1 MSEQRLIKKYPNRRL
16 YDTEISKYVTLDDIK
31 KLVMDSVEFCV
42 KDAKSDEDITRNIL
56 LQIIAEQE
64 EGGQPIFSAD
74 SLTQIIRFYGDAM
87 QGAASDFMSQSLKL
101 FVEQQQRFQE
111 QVADAVA
118 QNPVAT
124 MNELTKRNL
133 AMWREMQDN
142 FFKATRSFSA
152 APTNSKEED

>member
-1 MSEQRLIKKYPNRRL
+1 MTEPRLIKKYPNRRL

-31 KLVMDSVEFCV
+31 KLVMDGVEFCV

-64 EGGQPIFSAD
+64 DEGQPIFSTD

-87 QGAASDFMSQSLKL
+87 QGAASDFMSQSLQM

-118 QNPVAT
+118 QSPVAA

-142 FFKATRSFSA
+142 FFKAAQSFGTKPKS
-152 APTNSKEED
+152 NKEGD